1 MFDYGYRWEEVDY
14 TKLDNESTAKSYL
27 THEDYAP
34 YQYIK
39 TVRGG
44 TFNFTLAA
52 NSIKVD
58 LVELDPTAVTVNV
71 NESLKNSGHKVFVE
85 GWDDD
90 DLTPNLYAEATV
102 NGTAITFDLGEDF
115 YGLTGY
121 QILELRD
128 GITSYDGSDYSTK
141 VLRPTTHCDIDD
153 INVAWDDTFKVHYKS
168 ISHSDWAD
176 VQLQQDTS
184 EPGYY
189 LTGMSFHA
197 GDIFCLCVDNYWL
210 NWNDKNTSKMQ
221 SSAFVKDDDTDN
233 IKCTLDGDYIIHAS
247 TTDFYIVDADELSAV
262 YKAVIN
268 GDQAGAVILDNKQAA
283 ISVISGDH
291 ISIYRNDVLQDSI
304 SLKTGDNNLRKI
316 GDGIFEVIATTEPV
330 GENKNLILNNEGL
343 FLGGYAVDNNYYL
356 RGDMNGWRSLAE
368 YKFTKGTKTGLDE
381 GNGVDAQKDGKD
393 QYFINNL
400 VIENPADFKAFSFTT
415 YYPGTG
421 ANLSFTEAG
430 TYNIYFVPEGE
441 ITDWNSF
448 DDRGYFWIYKHPV
461 ITGITAAYTGS
472 NVVTGEHIVGGISLH
487 VTYDKELEPAVLAP
501 DAEGVFY
508 SLNGGNYITYDELI
522 ATTLELSDPGLNN
535 EENTIT
541 VKYLEYEPQQ
551 FNVVVVKQSNLFATV
566 AIKNQDSS
574 ADVTSANMFVGD
586 TLKLSGFTTLAG
598 EGPVTD
604 SLVWSSSNE
613 AVVSVDEEGLLT
625 AHAAGG
631 PVTITLAS
639 YSGNATPDT
648 CSITVVVHIY
658 YTAMIVRGGDETGSA
673 IAFDDCG
680 DGSWVSHEPVN
691 FNRGDKLNVYYENDP
706 QTFVA
711 EETLLDRNNLD
722 PDDGIFTSGECL
734 VYLTPTSGTNGTIW
748 VKGYAR
754 IVYDGVSYAAEHKFE
769 SNGTDETYYIEV
781 NAVHG
786 KTVTAGYIGND
797 TPIALSLDN
806 GYGNNLTIYDDKLS
820 IITTAEHT
828 TIYMHDIT
836 GHSVWADNYE
846 ANITVNGTAVG
857 NVMQHTQDAP
867 EGCED
872 QYYKQISVTAGN
884 TITFYDNGYPISV
897 AVVSG
902 NAELVTGNV
911 VILANCATAD
921 LYLKAYSDHSYRLW
935 VSGLDGYYLRSK
947 TGALD
952 VSKHFVDSGEEI
964 NDHTQY
970 VLKNVILAAGDKV
983 NFFGNSGFVMADD
996 YTVTA
1001 LKAGTYDIYLVV
1013 EGSVEGWNE
1022 AAGGYFYIEKKT
1034 LHASYSGHLIA
1045 NQSKINIDNITA
1057 YLSFGAS
1064 GHENVEDNSLL
1075 ALYYEDSLIDVAEF
1089 TFNSQ
1094 GTKTVEV
1101 RYLGLTADMTI
1112 TVDPTP
1118 VPTTSIHIQKD
1129 AVNCASAYVFI
1140 GDTLTLTVARN
1151 DGANDEVTWTSSNP
1165 TIATV
1170 VNGLVTPTGTSAGV
1184 VTITATANNHS
1195 SECTVTVRNI
1205 FECVIYRGGNPTD
1218 DEIVFGDPYG
1228 SNPVERKATI
1238 SVQTNDIL
1246 KFYRHGEQIYPGASS
1261 GNLTY
1266 DGDSQLVS
1274 VTDGGV
1280 DLDLYLKDYT
1290 GNGGGYDTW
1299 FAAPLFK
1306 ISRSV
1311 SGFYSL
1317 SYDSGQSEWVGKPVS
1332 FKSGETFSAVD
1343 KFNEVLQRGPD
1354 NWSFGSQG
1362 AYGTYISYS
1371 NGVYTVL
1378 QDFVCDVYVKASQIY
1393 FGTVY
1398 PDYYISGTMNSWADS
1413 NNDYKLVAG
1422 ADGVYRKTITITKAE
1437 EMKVKTYSGDTWYG
1451 ASSNNPSAGNLSLDS
1466 AGEWLVEFYPNQNG
1480 AGSKYIIAT
1489 KQ

>member
-1 MFDYGYRWEEVDY
+1 MKKRTLLISALSVFLLGLSSCDLGVIPTSSALYPDNSNEPATETTSGGGENTSIAPETTSGGTQTSSNEGTNSSASGNTSSQDSGSSSQPVTQYTITFDKNGGTGTKEDETVNAGSTFTLPANPFTYEDHTFTGWQVGLDTTVRAAGYQFTVNANTTLKALWEANPVDTSFVITLDEAPGANHVVLGYAQPKQGDEYLSRTATVSSNKVTLDFGANPGELYSGFYVVELKEGATDFGESFANVERVSEYIQSFATGNSSWYFHVWLNKYSSEQVEMTKSGNTYVLNNVHLNRGQLFTGMFDYGYRWEEVDY

-283 ISVISGDH
+283 ISVTSGDH

-304 SLKTGDNNLRKI
+304 SLKTDDNNLREI
-316 GDGIFEVIATTEPV
+316 DDGIFEVIATTEPV

-508 SLNGGNYITYDELI
+508 SLNGGNYITYDEL
-522 ATTLELSDPGLNN
+522 
-535 EENTIT
+535 
-541 VKYLEYEPQQ
+541 
-551 FNVVVVKQSNLFATV
+551 
-566 AIKNQDSS
+566 
-574 ADVTSANMFVGD
+574 
-586 TLKLSGFTTLAG
+586 
-598 EGPVTD
+598 
-604 SLVWSSSNE
+604 
-613 AVVSVDEEGLLT
+613 
-625 AHAAGG
+625 
-631 PVTITLAS
+631 
-639 YSGNATPDT
+639 
-648 CSITVVVHIY
+648 
-658 YTAMIVRGGDETGSA
+658 
-673 IAFDDCG
+673 
-680 DGSWVSHEPVN
+680 
-691 FNRGDKLNVYYENDP
+691 
-706 QTFVA
+706 
-711 EETLLDRNNLD
+711 
-722 PDDGIFTSGECL
+722 
-734 VYLTPTSGTNGTIW
+734 
-748 VKGYAR
+748 
-754 IVYDGVSYAAEHKFE
+754 
-769 SNGTDETYYIEV
+769 
-781 NAVHG
+781 
-786 KTVTAGYIGND
+786 
-797 TPIALSLDN
+797 
-806 GYGNNLTIYDDKLS
+806 
-820 IITTAEHT
+820 
-828 TIYMHDIT
+828 
-836 GHSVWADNYE
+836 
-846 ANITVNGTAVG
+846 
-857 NVMQHTQDAP
+857 
-867 EGCED
+867 
-872 QYYKQISVTAGN
+872 
-884 TITFYDNGYPISV
+884 
-897 AVVSG
+897 
-902 NAELVTGNV
+902 
-911 VILANCATAD
+911 
-921 LYLKAYSDHSYRLW
+921 
-935 VSGLDGYYLRSK
+935 
-947 TGALD
+947 
-952 VSKHFVDSGEEI
+952 
-964 NDHTQY
+964 
-970 VLKNVILAAGDKV
+970 
-983 NFFGNSGFVMADD
+983 
-996 YTVTA
+996 
-1001 LKAGTYDIYLVV
+1001 
-1013 EGSVEGWNE
+1013 
-1022 AAGGYFYIEKKT
+1022 
-1034 LHASYSGHLIA
+1034 
-1045 NQSKINIDNITA
+1045 
-1057 YLSFGAS
+1057 
-1064 GHENVEDNSLL
+1064 
-1075 ALYYEDSLIDVAEF
+1075 
-1089 TFNSQ
+1089 
-1094 GTKTVEV
+1094 
-1101 RYLGLTADMTI
+1101 
-1112 TVDPTP
+1112 
-1118 VPTTSIHIQKD
+1118 
-1129 AVNCASAYVFI
+1129 
-1140 GDTLTLTVARN
+1140 
-1151 DGANDEVTWTSSNP
+1151 
-1165 TIATV
+1165 
-1170 VNGLVTPTGTSAGV
+1170 
-1184 VTITATANNHS
+1184 
-1195 SECTVTVRNI
+1195 
-1205 FECVIYRGGNPTD
+1205 
-1218 DEIVFGDPYG
+1218 
-1228 SNPVERKATI
+1228 
-1238 SVQTNDIL
+1238 
-1246 KFYRHGEQIYPGASS
+1246 
-1261 GNLTY
+1261 
-1266 DGDSQLVS
+1266 
-1274 VTDGGV
+1274 
-1280 DLDLYLKDYT
+1280 
-1290 GNGGGYDTW
+1290 
-1299 FAAPLFK
+1299 
-1306 ISRSV
+1306 
-1311 SGFYSL
+1311 
-1317 SYDSGQSEWVGKPVS
+1317 
-1332 FKSGETFSAVD
+1332 
-1343 KFNEVLQRGPD
+1343 
-1354 NWSFGSQG
+1354 
-1362 AYGTYISYS
+1362 
-1371 NGVYTVL
+1371 
-1378 QDFVCDVYVKASQIY
+1378 
-1393 FGTVY
+1393 
-1398 PDYYISGTMNSWADS
+1398 
-1413 NNDYKLVAG
+1413 
-1422 ADGVYRKTITITKAE
+1422 
-1437 EMKVKTYSGDTWYG
+1437 
-1451 ASSNNPSAGNLSLDS
+1451 
-1466 AGEWLVEFYPNQNG
+1466 
-1480 AGSKYIIAT
+1480 
-1489 KQ
+1489 